1 MAIEVLTAE
10 SEANTKQVLQ
20 RAKEAGRVMLAVAVG
35 VVVRDQRRAYDL
47 VSADNQIERGPSVCW
62 KKKS

>member
-1 MAIEVLTAE
+1 
-10 SEANTKQVLQ
+10 
-20 RAKEAGRVMLAVAVG
+20 MLAVAVG